1 MRGPDWVPVPDSLD
15 VMPHA
20 IAVDYRSTGGLRDG
34 QHAAVDVG
42 RDSGQH
48 LAGRSPQARRPG
60 LTNQVVI
67 AADPPRGDDHR
78 LGMQLEL
85 ADRDPR
91 AGSPPLHRAR
101 FEHGTAHA
109 INGAAAGRQCVD
121 SMTEHQRDPTA
132 SNGVTHTPLEGSD
145 DTGPSAPRD
154 VKAWDRI
161 PGTDCRIGASLG
173 PAHDGKES
181 NALCVQPRPLLA
193 RRKREIGV
201 GPVPWP
207 LVFLPIEAGGGHP
220 VLERQLMRV
229 ADAEPPLLWR
239 VDKEQTAKGP
249 EGLPAQPGLWFL
261 LEQNDAATR
270 IGQFGGRHQ
279 PGETRAHHNHISV
292 GHSFRDYAR

>member
-1 MRGPDWVPVPDSLD
+1 MASIRP
-15 VMPHA
+15 
-20 IAVDYRSTGGLRDG
+20 STWAGN
-34 QHAAVDVG
+34 
-42 RDSGQH
+42 SGQH
-48 LAGRSPQARRPG
+48 LPGRIPKARRPG
-60 LTNQVVI
+60 LTHQVVI
-67 AADPPRGDDHR
+67 AADPSRGHDHR
-78 LGMQLEL
+78 LGMELEL
-85 ADRDPR
+85 PDRDPR

-109 INGAAAGRQCVD
+109 INGAAAGRQCVH
-121 SMTEHQRDPTA
+121 SMSEFQNDPTA

-145 DTGPSAPRD
+145 DTGPSAPCD

-201 GPVPWP
+201 GPLPWP
-207 LVFLPIEAGGGHP
+207 LVFLSIEAGGRHP
-220 VLERQLMRV
+220 VLQRQLMRV
-229 ADAEPPLLWR
+229 ADAEPALLWR
-239 VDKEQTAKGP
+239 VDKEQATKRP
-249 EGLPAQPGLWFL
+249 ERLAAQPWLRLL
-261 LEQNDAATR
+261 LEQDDAATR